1 MEKHQNNVFSLPQGP
16 EYSNPPRRT
25 AESETGNTS
34 WKSWDEL
41 PLSFDVETLAFVM
54 GCKIGKARPVV
65 MGTISSYFSS
75 RIETAEGVQPSPGLA
90 ISNDV
95 SVFVPEITELNG
107 FNKAVQ

>member
-16 EYSNPPRRT
+16 EYGNPPRRT

-54 GCKIGKARPVV
+54 GCKIGKARAICSK
-65 MGTISSYFSS
+65 GELCCYKEGKRYIIFKQDL
-75 RIETAEGVQPSPGLA
+75 IEWLEQRRKNMKRAKSA
-90 ISNDV
+90 
-95 SVFVPEITELNG
+95 
-107 FNKAVQ
+107 